1 MHTMSKK
8 PKLTMT
14 PAVEAAFAADEA
26 ARREPDQR
34 DRRIAELKQE
44 LEEAYALLSDL
55 TDAVQDAD
63 DMIEQ
68 WVECFEMVP
77 NDDGVYQWSSS
88 FIEDEVNVWF
98 GKYMTL
104 AADWNKFVDEYN
116 TTVRGPRNVGRPL
129 AASEAQCKEVRRLR
143 HKVGMSLREIAEET
157 SLGLNTVR
165 TIIDKDEQVDR
176 TTFKHLERIA
186 PDRAR
191 MKKWQARSRTR
202 KELPKRIHALR
213 ENLDELRKRAKGFA

>member
-1 MHTMSKK
+1 MSKK
-8 PKLTMT
+8 PKLT
-14 PAVEAAFAADEA
+14 PAIETAFAADEA
-26 ARREPDQR
+26 ARREPDEK
-34 DRRIAELKQE
+34 DRRIADLKRELD
-44 LEEAYALLSDL
+44 EAYALISEQA
-55 TDAVQDAD
+55 DAVQDAQG
-63 DMIEQ
+63 MIDQ
-68 WVECFEMVP
+68 WKDAFEMVLD
-77 NDDGVYQWSSS
+77 DDGVWQWNAD

-104 AADWNKFVDEYN
+104 AAEWNKFVDEYN

-143 HKVGMSLREIAEET
+143 HKVGMSLREIAGET

-165 TIIDKDEQVDR
+165 TIIDKSEQVDR

-191 MKKWQARSRTR
+191 VKRWQARSRTR

-213 ENLDELRKRAKGFA
+213 ENLDELRKRAKGLA

>member
-8 PKLTMT
+8 PKLT
-14 PAVEAAFAADEA
+14 PAIEAAFAADEA
-26 ARREPDQR
+26 ARREPDEK
-34 DRRIAELKQE
+34 DRRIADLKHELD
-44 LEEAYALLSDL
+44 EAYALISDQQD
-55 TDAVQDAD
+55 TVQDVH

-68 WVECFEMVP
+68 WIEAFEMVL
-77 NDDGVYQWSSS
+77 NDDGVYEWSKD
-88 FIEDEVNVWF
+88 FIEDEIFVWWQ
-98 GKYMTL
+98 KYQL
-104 AADWNKFVDEYN
+104 LVVEWNKFVGEYN

-143 HKVGMSLREIAEET
+143 HKVGMSLREIAGET

-165 TIIDKDEQVDR
+165 TIIDKSEQVDR

-191 MKKWQARSRTR
+191 MKRWQARSRSR

-213 ENLDELRKRAKGFA
+213 ENLDELRKRAKGLA